1 MSQAR
6 KLVNVRLNG
15 EPSSWR
21 AIASRYKVHYKLVY
35 NRAVKTQRT
44 KMVVEGD
51 VIQWDV
57 IIVDNYFVVE
67 GKRLDTVKEL
77 ADYVKVNKFTMSKV
91 LQRNGNSFT
100 YNKYAIR
107 RMKIVKK
114 TLTETGTIHA
124 VLAKSHERRTIKY
137 DTYEL
142 GGQTLVRKF
151 YTGGKVPVL
160 MHTYGYDEGKK
171 FLTV

>member
-1 MSQAR
+1 MITR
-6 KLVNVRLNG
+6 KLINVRLNG
-15 EPSSWR
+15 EQTTWK
-21 AIASRYKVHYKLVY
+21 AIAFRYRVHQKMIY
-35 NRAVKTQRT
+35 NRAVKCQKT
-44 KMVVEGD
+44 KMAVDGD

-57 IIVDNYFVVE
+57 IIADNYFVVE

-77 ADYVKVNKFTMSKV
+77 AEYVKVNKFTMSKV

-114 TLTETGTIHA
+114 TVTETGTIYA
-124 VLAKSHERRTIKY
+124 VLAQSHERRTIKY
-137 DTYEL
+137 DTYDFA
-142 GGQTLVRKF
+142 GQTLVRKF

-160 MHTYGYDEGKK
+160 MHTYGYEVGKQY
-171 FLTV
+171 LQL